1 MEAVCHGVPAPFCST
16 VSVGT
21 SHPFGGGNAGVLD
34 DFTGKGEASRNK
46 LLQIT
51 HNGLYPEFRRG
62 DYVIWQEVRGFVQ
75 EGYYVVDSGGEPNI
89 YLVQNCGGKLC
100 LLWPERDIDPVTRK
114 LKEGRKPQE
123 VTPEKFSEFCLGF
136 VVAGMKVHH
145 SEALHQREV
154 LKARSYTGVG
164 GRKALA

>member
-1 MEAVCHGVPAPFCST
+1 M
-16 VSVGT
+16 
-21 SHPFGGGNAGVLD
+21 
-34 DFTGKGEASRNK
+34 GKGEASRNK
-46 LLQIT
+46 LLQIP

-145 SEALHQREV
+145 SGALHQREV
-154 LKARSYTGVG
+154 LKARNYVG
-164 GRKALA
+164 SHGSKALA